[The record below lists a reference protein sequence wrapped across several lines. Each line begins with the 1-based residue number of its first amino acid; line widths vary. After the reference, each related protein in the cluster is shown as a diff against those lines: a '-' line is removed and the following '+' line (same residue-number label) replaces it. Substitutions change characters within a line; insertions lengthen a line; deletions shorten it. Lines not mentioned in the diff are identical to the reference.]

1 MNACGCRFLC
11 RISNCRPLNYLGFGA
26 RRGTFCP
33 TYLSSVK
40 PMQLTCT
47 VTCVAVVLL
56 AGATAGAQQPE
67 PAGQHTSTEYLRIN
81 YDESNEPVALQS
93 AIVSY
98 RLSDKQRKAI
108 NVDLVGA
115 LHVADQSYYAELNR
129 LFKRYD
135 SVLYELI
142 ADEGTRVPSGGPQKP
157 GTIASTQVAIK
168 NALGL
173 SFQLEEID
181 YSADNF
187 VHADMSPEQVS
198 ASMSARNETLYQY
211 FWKIFFFATREYA
224 RDPLGTRGLDLYS
237 AFFAADQ
244 ERALKIE
251 LAKELLNVD
260 YVTQSLEGPD
270 GSTLIGERNKQA
282 LKILG
287 ERIAAGDRHIAIFY
301 GAGHLSD
308 LHQRM
313 TNELNLQRAEFRW
326 LDAWDLRPAQ

>member
-1 MNACGCRFLC
+1 M
-11 RISNCRPLNYLGFGA
+11 
-26 RRGTFCP
+26 
-33 TYLSSVK
+33 
-40 PMQLTCT
+40 
-47 VTCVAVVLL
+47 L
-56 AGATAGAQQPE
+56 AGVAAQAQQPE
-67 PAGQHTSTEYLRIN
+67 PSGQRTPTEYLRIS

-98 RLSDKQRKAI
+98 RRSDSRDKLVY
-108 NVDLVGA
+108 VDLVGA
-115 LHVADQSYYAELNR
+115 LHIADQSYYAELNS
-129 LFKRYD
+129 LFKSYD

-142 ADEGTRVPSGGPQKP
+142 ADEGTRVPDGGPKNP
-157 GTIASTQVAIK
+157 GTLASTQVAIK

-173 SFQLEEID
+173 AFQLDEID

-211 FWKIFFFATREYA
+211 FWKVFFFATREYA

-237 AFFAADQ
+237 AFFAPDQ

-270 GSTLIGERNKQA
+270 GSTLISERNKKA
-282 LKILG
+282 LKVLA
-287 ERIAAGDRHIAIFY
+287 ERIAAGDRRIAIFY

-313 TNELNLQRAEFRW
+313 TSELNLRRDGITW